1 MRCGIIGKPVGHSI
15 SPIFQNAAFRALG
28 IEARYEA
35 WETEPEGLAAI
46 VATLRAGDALGANV
60 TVPYKEAAPP
70 LLDRLS
76 EDAALVAAVNTILRA
91 DDGTLVGHNT
101 DIAGFQRALA
111 EELGGEPVGRAAVVG
126 AGGAARA
133 VVLALARLGATE
145 IAVAN
150 RTIGRAIRLCD
161 DLAEATGV
169 PLMPLPLEDAPRAA
183 RAARVIVNT
192 TSVGMAGGAGEGR
205 TPITAGAFH
214 AGQLVCDVV
223 ANPLETPLMR
233 DAAAAGARTLGGLR
247 MLVYQGAAAFTL
259 WTGREA
265 PLDVMLE
272 AARGAMTGK

>member
-28 IEARYEA
+28 IEGRYEA

-46 VATLRAGDALGANV
+46 VGSLRKGDTLGANV
-60 TVPYKEAAPP
+60 TVPYKEAVPP

-76 EDAALVAAVNTILRA
+76 EDASLVGAANTIVRA

-111 EELGGEPVGRAAVVG
+111 EELGGDPVGRAAVIG

-150 RTIGRAIRLCD
+150 RTVERAIALCD

-169 PLMPLPLEDAPRAA
+169 PLMPLPLEDAPRAV

-205 TPITAGAFH
+205 NPIPAGAFH

-272 AARGAMTGK
+272 AVRGAMTGK

>member
-161 DLAEATGV
+161 DLAEVTGV

-205 TPITAGAFH
+205 TPIPAGAFH

-233 DAAAAGARTLGGLR
+233 DAAAAGARTLGGLH

-272 AARGAMTGK
+272 AARRAMTGK

>member
-28 IEARYEA
+28 IDARYEA

-46 VATLRAGDALGANV
+46 VASLRESDALGANV
-60 TVPYKEAAPP
+60 TVPYKEAVAP

-76 EDAALVAAVNTILRA
+76 EEVSLVGAVNTIVRA

-101 DIAGFQRALA
+101 DIAGFQRALL
-111 EELGGEPVGRAAVVG
+111 EELAGAPVGRAAVIG

-133 VVLALARLGATE
+133 VVLALARLGARE
-145 IAVAN
+145 IAVSN
-150 RTIGRAIRLCD
+150 RTIERAISLCD
-161 DLAEATGV
+161 DLAEASGV
-169 PLMPLPLEDAPRAA
+169 PLMPLPPEGARRAA

-192 TSVGMAGGAGEGR
+192 TSMGMAGGDGEGQS
-205 TPITAGAFH
+205 PIATGSFH
-214 AGQLVCDVV
+214 AGQLACDVV
-223 ANPLETPLMR
+223 ANPLETPFMQ
-233 DAAAAGARTLGGLR
+233 DAAAAGARTMGGLR

-259 WTGREA
+259 WTGRDA

-272 AARGAMTGK
+272 AARRAMAGK